1 MKQLLL
7 DFYRDEEGMQ
17 TIEMVILLVVVVS
30 IAFAFRKTLLN
41 WYTKF
46 VTESVDAPAV
56 GTPVSPQAPG
66 QTN

>member
-1 MKQLLL
+1 MRRFIRNFLS
-7 DFYRDEEGMQ
+7 DEEGME
-17 TIEMVILLVVVVS
+17 TVEMVILLVVLVG

-46 VTESVDAPAV
+46 ITESVSTPTV
-56 GTPVSPQAPG
+56 GTPVSPSAPG